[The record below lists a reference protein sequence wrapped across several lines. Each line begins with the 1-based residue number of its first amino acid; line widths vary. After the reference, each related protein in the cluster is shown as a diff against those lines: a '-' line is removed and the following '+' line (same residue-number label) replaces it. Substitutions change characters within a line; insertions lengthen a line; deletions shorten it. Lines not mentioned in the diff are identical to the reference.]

1 MQPLSAG
8 VVLMRTK
15 SYDNKYYE
23 NQPTPSH
30 LTQHIIRPWG
40 TARYRSNGAN
50 KQILCDPDVA
60 NLFWI
65 MLERRRQLLFFL
77 VITNLKILEL
87 HEHPKW
93 RRLLWSWS
101 HGTRHTAAQL
111 TFFNFSISVR
121 KIARSSALFTYF
133 KSSIMFF
140 AASKTL
146 FTRENKIRPLVTIQW
161 QRHKLAF

>member
-50 KQILCDPDVA
+50 KQIIYHPDVA

-65 MLERRRQLLFFL
+65 LLFFLL
-77 VITNLKILEL
+77 VITNLNISEL

-101 HGTRHTAAQL
+101 HGTRQTAAQL

-146 FTRENKIRPLVTIQW
+146 YMRENKIRPLVTIQW
-161 QRHKLAF
+161 RWHKLVF